1 MKTGMTRLGGRSPS
15 RTLAVPAVRY
25 LRLAAR
31 GGQPVAPARARGPAP
46 EIIELILADH
56 ERIRRLLRGDD
67 DTARYREDPGCLGAR
82 PGGNAGAALAGVHAC
97 RAGAER
103 CSRFRCTAAR
113 SASASCWPI
122 GMLRVRWTAACSP
135 TCWSSPMP
143 GHEHCPDP
151 AVSSEP
157 LAARSAGRIP
167 GPSSPGHVVDQRPAR
182 SGPAR
187 AGRSRCG
194 PLPAAISAPRQMWPR
209 LSEHGG

>member
-15 RTLAVPAVRY
+15 RTLAVPAVPY

-31 GGQPVAPARARGPAP
+31 GGQPVAPARARGATPD
-46 EIIELILADH
+46 IIELILADH

-151 AVSSEP
+151 A
-157 LAARSAGRIP
+157 RSA
-167 GPSSPGHVVDQRPAR
+167 PSPWLLDQ
-182 SGPAR
+182 
-187 AGRSRCG
+187 
-194 PLPAAISAPRQMWPR
+194 PAAYRAQV
-209 LSEHGG
+209 HQAT